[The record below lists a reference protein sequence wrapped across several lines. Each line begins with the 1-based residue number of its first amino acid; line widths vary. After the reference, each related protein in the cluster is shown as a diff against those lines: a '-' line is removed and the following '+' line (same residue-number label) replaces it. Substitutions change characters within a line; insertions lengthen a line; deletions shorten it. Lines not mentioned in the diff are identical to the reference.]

1 MEIEQTVKKR
11 KKITR
16 LLLILLIILLSLG
29 CIKYLIS
36 KSSKY
41 ISENGKSSMGAV
53 VEQIQQTYDLQVSGY
68 YSQLQLVEEFLLRER
83 ELSLET
89 DTNKSFFEAWEKEPE
104 STLIF
109 LRENGQAI
117 SAGGTKMRIDMP
129 SKFLLDLKNGY
140 NIGKLVR
147 LYYDQKKKDGYLVAI
162 PCQEYTINGETYTAI
177 GTVYDHSKLD
187 SMLKLKGYDGKA
199 YLFML
204 DDDGNITYTNLSGD
218 KYQRNYSLLKHL
230 KGEQAITEEEADLL
244 KKKFDNRESGVV
256 LLGKQNPYYL
266 GYCPIESNNTILV
279 CIVAKGVIDNVLR
292 DYQKTVL
299 CTTTLMAGFILLLFA
314 GLFYSISRLS
324 LADQKAEYE
333 KRKNELQLQTMKE
346 MEVVNQKLKKAK
358 NVATEALQTAE
369 NANKAKTDFLSNM
382 SHDIRTPMNAIIGIT
397 SLIRHD
403 AGNKAKVIEYA
414 DKIDISSQHLLGII
428 NDVLDMSKIEAGKTV
443 FKYSD
448 FSILDLMQ
456 ELDTIFHTQIY
467 EKQQTLTII
476 KENIQHEWVNGDQ
489 VHLMQIFSNL
499 LSNAVK
505 YTQEG
510 GEIQFF
516 VEECETKSSVYAKY
530 RFLVS
535 DNGMGMSAD
544 FKETIFDPFTRA
556 ESSVTNKVQGTGLGM
571 AITKNLVEAMG
582 GTIDVDSELGQG
594 SCFEVL
600 MDLKIAEDRTVAL
613 AAQEETDEQDG
624 NILQGMKFLC
634 AEDNELNAEILT
646 ELLKIEGAECTICE
660 NGEEILKA
668 FEQSAPGDYDMIL
681 MDVQMPVMNGYE
693 ATKAIRRS
701 SHELAKTIPII
712 AMTANA
718 FSEDIQHSLA
728 AGMNAHV
735 SKPVEMKVLEKTI
748 RSIKS
753 GVCGG
758 GALNRRSLCSDKWKV
773 TGHKRIK
780 KDS

>member
-36 KSSKY
+36 KSGKY

-89 DTNKSFFEAWEKEPE
+89 DTNKSFFEAWEKESE

-147 LYYDQKKKDGYLVAI
+147 LDYDQKKKDGYLVAI

-230 KGEQAITEEEADLL
+230 KGEQGITEEEADLL
-244 KKKFDNRESGVV
+244 KKKFDNRESGVA

-333 KRKNELQLQTMKE
+333 KRKNELHLQTMKE

-476 KENIQHEWVNGDQ
+476 KENIQHEWVNADQ

-753 GVCGG
+753 GVGG
-758 GALNRRSLCSDKWKV
+758 LIPNRRSLYSDEWKV
-773 TGHKRIK
+773 TGHRRIK

>member
-1 MEIEQTVKKR
+1 MGTEQAKTKR
-11 KKITR
+11 KKMIVP
-16 LLLILLIILLSLG
+16 LFFLILIFLNLIFVKFLLNRMNS
-29 CIKYLIS
+29 
-36 KSSKY
+36 Y
-41 ISENGKSSMGAV
+41 IAENGKSSMGAV
-53 VEQIQQTYDLQVSGY
+53 VEQIQQTYDLQVNGY
-68 YSQLQLVEEFLLRER
+68 YSQLHLLEDSLIQEKVRSI
-83 ELSLET
+83 EL
-89 DTNKSFFEAWEKEPE
+89 DRNKKFFEAWQKESE

-109 LRENGQAI
+109 LQENGKAI
-117 SAGGTKMRIDMP
+117 TTDGTKLRVDMP
-129 SKFLLDLKNGY
+129 SKCLLDLRNGY
-140 NIGKLVR
+140 NIGKLVS
-147 LYYDQKKKDGYLVAI
+147 LDYNQKKKDGYLVAI

-177 GTVYDHSKLD
+177 GTLYDHSKLD
-187 SMLKLKGYDGKA
+187 SMLSVKSYNGNA

-204 DDDGNITYTNLSGD
+204 DNDGNITYTNQKED
-218 KYQRNYSLLKHL
+218 KFFRNYFLLKHL
-230 KGEQAITEEEADLL
+230 KGDQAITEEEADSLQ
-244 KKKFDNRESGVV
+244 KKLDGREQGVE
-256 LLGKQNPYYL
+256 LLGSDKPYYL
-266 GYCPIESNNTILV
+266 GYCPIENNNTMLI
-279 CIVAKGVIDNVLR
+279 CIVEKSVVDNVLR
-292 DYQKTVL
+292 DYQKTIVFE
-299 CTTTLMAGFILLLFA
+299 TILMAGFILLLFA
-314 GLFYSISRLS
+314 GLFYSISRRS
-324 LADQKAEYE
+324 LAEQKAEYE
-333 KRKNELQLQTMKE
+333 KRNNEIQTLAMKE
-346 MEVVNQKLKKAK
+346 MEESNKKLKKAK
-358 NVATEALQTAE
+358 DITTEALQTAE

-382 SHDIRTPMNAIIGIT
+382 SHDIRTPMNAIIGMT

-443 FKYSD
+443 FKYTD
-448 FSILDLMQ
+448 FSILDFIT
-456 ELDTIFHTQIY
+456 ELNTIFHSQID
-467 EKQQTLTII
+467 EKNQTLTII
-476 KENIQHEWVNGDQ
+476 KENIRHEWVNGDQ

-499 LSNAVK
+499 VSNAVK

-510 GEIQFF
+510 GKIQFL

-544 FKETIFDPFTRA
+544 FKDTIFDAFTRA
-556 ESSVTNKVQGTGLGM
+556 ESSMTNKIQGTGLGM

-582 GTIDVDSELGQG
+582 GTIDVESELGQG

-600 MDLKIAEDRTVAL
+600 IDLRIAEDRFVSSAEQ
-613 AAQEETDEQDG
+613 AEKDEPAG
-624 NILQGMKFLC
+624 NVLKGMRFLC
-634 AEDNELNAEILT
+634 AEDNELNAEILM

-660 NGEEILKA
+660 NGKRVLEA

-735 SKPVEMKVLEKTI
+735 SKPIEMKVLEKTI

-753 GVCGG
+753 GGG
-758 GALNRRSLCSDKWKV
+758 HRNA
-773 TGHKRIK
+773 TH
-780 KDS
+780 

>member
-1 MEIEQTVKKR
+1 METEQAVNKR
-11 KKITR
+11 KKITK
-16 LLLILLIILLSLG
+16 LLLILLTILLSSV
-29 CIKYLIS
+29 CTIYLTS
-36 KSSKY
+36 KSKKY
-41 ISENGKSSMGAV
+41 ISENGKSSMEAV

-68 YSQLQLVEEFLLRER
+68 YSQLQLVEEFLLHER

-89 DTNKSFFEAWEKEPE
+89 DTNKSFFEAWEKESE

-109 LRENGQAI
+109 LQENGQAI

-147 LYYDQKKKDGYLVAI
+147 LDYDQKKKDGYLVAI

-204 DDDGNITYTNLSGD
+204 DNDGNITYTNLSGD
-218 KYQRNYSLLKHL
+218 KYFRNYSLLKHL
-230 KGEQAITEEEADLL
+230 KGEQAITEEEADLF
-244 KKKFDNRESGVV
+244 KKKFDNKEFGVA

-279 CIVAKGVIDNVLR
+279 CIVAKGVVDNVLR

-299 CTTTLMAGFILLLFA
+299 CTTILMAGFILLLFV
-314 GLFYSISRLS
+314 GLFYSISRLN

-333 KRKNELQLQTMKE
+333 KRKNELHLQTMKE

-414 DKIDISSQHLLGII
+414 DKIDISSQLLLGII

-448 FSILDLMQ
+448 FSILDFVQ
-456 ELDTIFHTQIY
+456 ELDTIFHSQIY
-467 EKQQTLTII
+467 EKKQTLTII
-476 KENIQHEWVNGDQ
+476 KESIRHEWVNGDR

-530 RFLVS
+530 RFVVS
-535 DNGMGMSAD
+535 DNGMGMSAE
-544 FKETIFDPFTRA
+544 FKDTIFDAFTRA
-556 ESSVTNKVQGTGLGM
+556 ESSLTNKIQGTGLGM

-582 GTIDVDSELGQG
+582 GTIDVESELGQG

-600 MDLKIAEDRTVAL
+600 IDLKIAEDRTVAL

-624 NILQGMKFLC
+624 NILQGMRFLC

-646 ELLKIEGAECTICE
+646 ELLKIEGAKCTICE

-668 FEQSAPGDYDMIL
+668 FEQSVPGDYDMIL

-753 GVCGG
+753 GGG
-758 GALNRRSLCSDKWKV
+758 VPNRRSLNNDKWKLTV
-773 TGHKRIK
+773 HKRIE

>member
-1 MEIEQTVKKR
+1 MGTEQAKTKR
-11 KKITR
+11 KKMIVPLFFLILIFLNLIFVK
-16 LLLILLIILLSLG
+16 LLLNRMNS
-29 CIKYLIS
+29 
-36 KSSKY
+36 Y
-41 ISENGKSSMGAV
+41 IAENGKSSMGAV
-53 VEQIQQTYDLQVSGY
+53 VEQIQQTYDLQVNGY
-68 YSQLQLVEEFLLRER
+68 YSRLHMLEDFLTQEGVRSI
-83 ELSLET
+83 EL
-89 DTNKSFFEAWEKEPE
+89 DRNKKFFEAWQKESE

-109 LRENGQAI
+109 LQENGKAI
-117 SAGGTKMRIDMP
+117 TTDGTKLRVDMP
-129 SKFLLDLKNGY
+129 SKLLLDLRNGY
-140 NIGKLVR
+140 NIGKLVT
-147 LYYDQKKKDGYLVAI
+147 LDYNQKKKDGYLVAI
-162 PCQEYTINGETYTAI
+162 PCQEYTIKGETYTAI
-177 GTVYDHSKLD
+177 GTLYDHSKLD
-187 SMLKLKGYDGKA
+187 SMLSVKSYNGNA

-204 DDDGNITYTNLSGD
+204 DNDGNITYTNQKED
-218 KYQRNYSLLKHL
+218 KFFRNYFLLKHL
-230 KGEQAITEEEADLL
+230 KGDQAITEEEADSLQ
-244 KKKFDNRESGVV
+244 KKLDGREQGVELV
-256 LLGKQNPYYL
+256 ESDKPYYL
-266 GYCPIESNNTILV
+266 GYCSIENNNTMLI
-279 CIVAKGVIDNVLR
+279 CIVEKSVVDNVLR
-292 DYQKTVL
+292 DYQKTIVFE
-299 CTTTLMAGFILLLFA
+299 TILMAGFILLLFA
-314 GLFYSISRLS
+314 GLFYSISRRS
-324 LADQKAEYE
+324 LAEQKAEYE
-333 KRKNELQLQTMKE
+333 KRNNELHLQTMKE
-346 MEVVNQKLKKAK
+346 MEESNKKLKKAK
-358 NVATEALQTAE
+358 NITTEALQTAE

-382 SHDIRTPMNAIIGIT
+382 SHDIRTPMNAIIGMT

-443 FKYSD
+443 FKYTD
-448 FSILDLMQ
+448 FSILDFIT
-456 ELDTIFHTQIY
+456 ELNTIFHSQID
-467 EKQQTLTII
+467 EKNQTLTII
-476 KENIQHEWVNGDQ
+476 KENIRHEWVNGDQ

-499 LSNAVK
+499 VSNAVK

-510 GEIQFF
+510 GKIQFL

-544 FKETIFDPFTRA
+544 FKDTIFDAFTRA
-556 ESSVTNKVQGTGLGM
+556 ESSMTNKIQGTGLGM

-582 GTIDVDSELGQG
+582 GTIDVESELGQG

-600 MDLKIAEDRTVAL
+600 IDLRIAEDRFVSSAEQ
-613 AAQEETDEQDG
+613 AEKDEPAG
-624 NILQGMKFLC
+624 NVLKGMRFLC
-634 AEDNELNAEILT
+634 AEDNELNAEILM

-660 NGEEILKA
+660 NGKRVLEA

-753 GVCGG
+753 GGG
-758 GALNRRSLCSDKWKV
+758 HRNAA
-773 TGHKRIK
+773 H
-780 KDS
+780 

>member
-1 MEIEQTVKKR
+1 M
-11 KKITR
+11 
-16 LLLILLIILLSLG
+16 
-29 CIKYLIS
+29 
-36 KSSKY
+36 
-41 ISENGKSSMGAV
+41 
-53 VEQIQQTYDLQVSGY
+53 SGY
-68 YSQLQLVEEFLLRER
+68 YSQLQLVEEFLLHER

-89 DTNKSFFEAWEKEPE
+89 DVNKSFFEAWEKESE

-109 LRENGQAI
+109 LQENGQAI

-129 SKFLLDLKNGY
+129 SKLLLDLKNGY

-147 LYYDQKKKDGYLVAI
+147 LDYDQKKKDGYLVAI

-230 KGEQAITEEEADLL
+230 KGEQAITDEETDLL

-279 CIVAKGVIDNVLR
+279 CIVAKGVVDNVLT

-299 CTTTLMAGFILLLFA
+299 CTTILMAGFIFLLFA

-333 KRKNELQLQTMKE
+333 KRNNELHLQTMKE

-448 FSILDLMQ
+448 FSILDFMQ
-456 ELDTIFHTQIY
+456 ELDTIFHSQIY
-467 EKQQTLTII
+467 EKQQTFTII

-499 LSNAVK
+499 LSNAIK

-510 GEIQFF
+510 GEIQFL
-516 VEECETKSSVYAKY
+516 VEECETNSSVYAKY

-535 DNGMGMSAD
+535 DNGLGISAD
-544 FKETIFDPFTRA
+544 FKEIIFDAFTRA
-556 ESSVTNKVQGTGLGM
+556 ESSVTNKIQGTGLGM

-582 GTIDVDSELGQG
+582 GTIDVESELGQG

-681 MDVQMPVMNGYE
+681 MDVQMPVMNGYD

-701 SHELAKTIPII
+701 SHKLAKTIPII

-753 GVCGG
+753 GGG
-758 GALNRRSLCSDKWKV
+758 GY
-773 TGHKRIK
+773 RIAGY
-780 KDS
+780 

>member
-1 MEIEQTVKKR
+1 MGTEQAKTKR
-11 KKITR
+11 KKMIVPLFFLILIFLNLIFVK
-16 LLLILLIILLSLG
+16 LLLNRMNS
-29 CIKYLIS
+29 
-36 KSSKY
+36 Y
-41 ISENGKSSMGAV
+41 IAENGKSSMGAV
-53 VEQIQQTYDLQVSGY
+53 VEQIQQTYDLQVNGY
-68 YSQLQLVEEFLLRER
+68 YSRLHMLEDFLTQEGVRSI
-83 ELSLET
+83 EL
-89 DTNKSFFEAWEKEPE
+89 DRNKKFFEAWQKESE

-109 LRENGQAI
+109 LQENGKAI
-117 SAGGTKMRIDMP
+117 TTDGTKLRVDMP
-129 SKFLLDLKNGY
+129 SKLLLDLRNGY
-140 NIGKLVR
+140 NIGKLVS
-147 LYYDQKKKDGYLVAI
+147 LDYNQKKKDGYLVAI

-177 GTVYDHSKLD
+177 GTLYDHSKLD
-187 SMLKLKGYDGKA
+187 SMLSVKSYNGNA

-204 DDDGNITYTNLSGD
+204 DNDGNITYTNQKED
-218 KYQRNYSLLKHL
+218 KFFRNYFLLKHL
-230 KGEQAITEEEADLL
+230 KGDQAITEEEADSLQ
-244 KKKFDNRESGVV
+244 KKLDGREQGVELV
-256 LLGKQNPYYL
+256 ESDKPYYL
-266 GYCPIESNNTILV
+266 GYCPIENNNTMLI
-279 CIVAKGVIDNVLR
+279 CIVEKSVVDNVLR
-292 DYQKTVL
+292 DYQKTIVFE
-299 CTTTLMAGFILLLFA
+299 TILMAGFILLLFA
-314 GLFYSISRLS
+314 GLFYSISRRS
-324 LADQKAEYE
+324 LAEQKAEYE
-333 KRKNELQLQTMKE
+333 KRNNEIQTQAMKD
-346 MEVVNQKLKKAK
+346 MEESNKKLKKAK
-358 NVATEALQTAE
+358 DITTEALQTAE

-382 SHDIRTPMNAIIGIT
+382 SHDIRTPMNAIIGMT

-428 NDVLDMSKIEAGKTV
+428 NNVLDMSKIEAGKTV
-443 FKYSD
+443 FKYTD
-448 FSILDLMQ
+448 FSILDFIT
-456 ELDTIFHTQIY
+456 ELNTIFHSQID
-467 EKQQTLTII
+467 EKNQTLTII
-476 KENIQHEWVNGDQ
+476 KENIRHEWVNGDQ

-499 LSNAVK
+499 VSNAVK

-510 GEIQFF
+510 GKIQFL

-544 FKETIFDPFTRA
+544 FKDTIFDAFTRA
-556 ESSVTNKVQGTGLGM
+556 ESSMTNKIQGTGLGM

-582 GTIDVDSELGQG
+582 GTIDVESELGQG

-600 MDLKIAEDRTVAL
+600 IDLRIAEDRFVSSAEQ
-613 AAQEETDEQDG
+613 AEKDEPAG
-624 NILQGMKFLC
+624 NVLKGMRFLC
-634 AEDNELNAEILT
+634 AEDNELNAEILM

-660 NGEEILKA
+660 NGKRVLEA

-753 GVCGG
+753 GGG
-758 GALNRRSLCSDKWKV
+758 HRNA
-773 TGHKRIK
+773 GH
-780 KDS
+780 

>member
-1 MEIEQTVKKR
+1 MEIEQAVNKR

-16 LLLILLIILLSLG
+16 LLLILLMILLSLV
-29 CIKYLIS
+29 CIKYFIS
-36 KSSKY
+36 KSNKY

-68 YSQLQLVEEFLLRER
+68 YSQLQLVEEFLLHER

-89 DTNKSFFEAWEKEPE
+89 DTNKSFFEAWEKESE

-109 LRENGQAI
+109 LQKNGQAI
-117 SAGGTKMRIDMP
+117 SVDGTKMRIDMP
-129 SKFLLDLKNGY
+129 SKLLLDLKNGY

-147 LYYDQKKKDGYLVAI
+147 LDYDQKKKDGYLVAI

-204 DDDGNITYTNLSGD
+204 DHDGNITYTNLSGD

-230 KGEQAITEEEADLL
+230 KGEQAITEEEADLF
-244 KKKFDNRESGVV
+244 KKKFDNRESGVA

-266 GYCPIESNNTILV
+266 GYCPIESNNTMLV
-279 CIVAKGVIDNVLR
+279 CIVAKGVVDNVLR

-299 CTTTLMAGFILLLFA
+299 RTTLLMAGFIFLLFA

-333 KRKNELQLQTMKE
+333 KRNNELHLQTMKE

-369 NANKAKTDFLSNM
+369 HANKAKTDFLSNM

-448 FSILDLMQ
+448 FSILDFVQ
-456 ELDTIFHTQIY
+456 ELDTIFHSQIY
-467 EKQQTLTII
+467 EKKQTLTII
-476 KENIQHEWVNGDQ
+476 KENIRHEWVHGDQ

-556 ESSVTNKVQGTGLGM
+556 ESSVTNKIQGTGLGM
-571 AITKNLVEAMG
+571 AITRNLVEAMG

-600 MDLKIAEDRTVAL
+600 IDLKIAEDRTAAL

-624 NILQGMKFLC
+624 NILQGMRFLC

-646 ELLKIEGAECTICE
+646 ELLKIEGAKCTICE

-693 ATKAIRRS
+693 ATRAIRRS

-753 GVCGG
+753 GGG
-758 GALNRRSLCSDKWKV
+758 GDRTAGHCTV
-773 TGHKRIK
+773 TNGK
-780 KDS
+780 

>member
-1 MEIEQTVKKR
+1 MEIEQTVNKR

-16 LLLILLIILLSLG
+16 LLLILLIIFLSVV

-53 VEQIQQTYDLQVSGY
+53 VEQMQQTYDLQVSGY
-68 YSQLQLVEEFLLRER
+68 YSQLQLVKEFLLHER

-89 DTNKSFFEAWEKEPE
+89 DMNKSFFEAWEKESE

-129 SKFLLDLKNGY
+129 SKLLLDLKNGY

-147 LYYDQKKKDGYLVAI
+147 LDYDQEKKDGYLVAI

-218 KYQRNYSLLKHL
+218 KYLRNYSLLKHL
-230 KGEQAITEEEADLL
+230 KGEQAITDEEADLL

-333 KRKNELQLQTMKE
+333 KRKNELHLQTMKE

-624 NILQGMKFLC
+624 NILQGMRFLC
-634 AEDNELNAEILT
+634 AEDNELNAEILM
-646 ELLKIEGAECTICE
+646 ELLKIEGAKCTICE
-660 NGEEILKA
+660 NGKEILKA

-728 AGMNAHV
+728 AGMTAHV

-753 GVCGG
+753 GSGG
-758 GALNRRSLCSDKWKV
+758 GGYRTA
-773 TGHKRIK
+773 GY
-780 KDS
+780 

>member
-1 MEIEQTVKKR
+1 
-11 KKITR
+11 
-16 LLLILLIILLSLG
+16 
-29 CIKYLIS
+29 
-36 KSSKY
+36 
-41 ISENGKSSMGAV
+41 MGAV
-53 VEQIQQTYDLQVSGY
+53 VEQIQQTYDLQVNGY
-68 YSQLQLVEEFLLRER
+68 YSQLHLLEDSLIQEKVRSI
-83 ELSLET
+83 EL
-89 DTNKSFFEAWEKEPE
+89 DRNKKFFETWQKESE

-109 LRENGQAI
+109 LQENGKAI
-117 SAGGTKMRIDMP
+117 TTDGTKLRVDMP
-129 SKFLLDLKNGY
+129 SKCLLDLRNGY
-140 NIGKLVR
+140 NIGKLVS
-147 LYYDQKKKDGYLVAI
+147 LDYNQKKKDGYLVAI
-162 PCQEYTINGETYTAI
+162 PCQGYTINGETYTAI
-177 GTVYDHSKLD
+177 GTLYDYSKLD
-187 SMLKLKGYDGKA
+187 SMLSVKSYNGNA

-204 DDDGNITYTNLSGD
+204 DNDGNITYTNQKED
-218 KYQRNYSLLKHL
+218 KFFRNYFLLKHL
-230 KGEQAITEEEADLL
+230 KGDQAITEEEADSLQ
-244 KKKFDNRESGVV
+244 KKLDGREQGVELV
-256 LLGKQNPYYL
+256 ESDKPYYL
-266 GYCPIESNNTILV
+266 GYCPIENNNTMLI
-279 CIVAKGVIDNVLR
+279 CIVEKSVVDNVLR
-292 DYQKTVL
+292 DYQKTIVFE
-299 CTTTLMAGFILLLFA
+299 TILMAGFILLLFA
-314 GLFYSISRLS
+314 GLFYSISRRS
-324 LADQKAEYE
+324 LAEQKAEYE
-333 KRKNELQLQTMKE
+333 KRNNEIQTQAMKE
-346 MEVVNQKLKKAK
+346 MEESNKKLKKAK
-358 NVATEALQTAE
+358 DITTEALQTAE

-382 SHDIRTPMNAIIGIT
+382 SHDIRTPMNAIIGMT

-443 FKYSD
+443 FKYTD
-448 FSILDLMQ
+448 FSILDFIT
-456 ELDTIFHTQIY
+456 ELNTIFHSQID
-467 EKQQTLTII
+467 EKNQTLTII
-476 KENIQHEWVNGDQ
+476 KENIRHEWVNGDQ

-499 LSNAVK
+499 VSNAVK

-510 GEIQFF
+510 GKIQFL

-544 FKETIFDPFTRA
+544 FKKTIFDPFTRA
-556 ESSVTNKVQGTGLGM
+556 ESSVTNKIQGTGLGM

-582 GTIDVDSELGQG
+582 GTIDVESELGQG

-600 MDLKIAEDRTVAL
+600 IDLRIAEDRFVSSAEQ
-613 AAQEETDEQDG
+613 AEKDEPAG
-624 NILQGMKFLC
+624 NVLKGMRFLC
-634 AEDNELNAEILT
+634 AEDNELNAEILM

-660 NGEEILKA
+660 NGKRVLEA

-735 SKPVEMKVLEKTI
+735 SKPIEMKVLEKTI

-753 GVCGG
+753 GGG
-758 GALNRRSLCSDKWKV
+758 HRNAA
-773 TGHKRIK
+773 H
-780 KDS
+780 

>member
-1 MEIEQTVKKR
+1 
-11 KKITR
+11 
-16 LLLILLIILLSLG
+16 
-29 CIKYLIS
+29 
-36 KSSKY
+36 
-41 ISENGKSSMGAV
+41 MGAV
-53 VEQIQQTYDLQVSGY
+53 VEQIQQTYDLQVNGY
-68 YSQLQLVEEFLLRER
+68 YSQLHLLEDSLIQEKVRSI
-83 ELSLET
+83 EL
-89 DTNKSFFEAWEKEPE
+89 DRNKKFFEAWQKESE

-109 LRENGQAI
+109 LQENGKAI
-117 SAGGTKMRIDMP
+117 TTDGTKLRVDMP
-129 SKFLLDLKNGY
+129 SKCLLDLRNGY
-140 NIGKLVR
+140 NIGKLVS
-147 LYYDQKKKDGYLVAI
+147 LDYNQKKKDGYLVAI

-177 GTVYDHSKLD
+177 GTLYDHSKLD
-187 SMLKLKGYDGKA
+187 SMLSVKSYNGNA

-204 DDDGNITYTNLSGD
+204 DNDGNITYTNQIED
-218 KYQRNYSLLKHL
+218 KFFRNYFLLKHL
-230 KGEQAITEEEADLL
+230 KGDQAITEEEADSLQ
-244 KKKFDNRESGVV
+244 KKLDGREQGVE
-256 LLGKQNPYYL
+256 LLGSDKPYYL
-266 GYCPIESNNTILV
+266 GYCPIENNNTMLI
-279 CIVAKGVIDNVLR
+279 CIVEKSVVDNVLR
-292 DYQKTVL
+292 DYQKTIVFE
-299 CTTTLMAGFILLLFA
+299 TILMAGFILLLFA
-314 GLFYSISRLS
+314 GLFYSISRRS
-324 LADQKAEYE
+324 LAEQKAEYE
-333 KRKNELQLQTMKE
+333 KRNNEIQTLAMKE
-346 MEVVNQKLKKAK
+346 MEESNKKLKKAK
-358 NVATEALQTAE
+358 DITTEALQTAE

-382 SHDIRTPMNAIIGIT
+382 SHDIRTPMNAIIGMT

-443 FKYSD
+443 FKYTD
-448 FSILDLMQ
+448 FSILDFIT
-456 ELDTIFHTQIY
+456 ELNTIFHSQID
-467 EKQQTLTII
+467 EKNQTLTII
-476 KENIQHEWVNGDQ
+476 KENIRHEWVNGDQ

-499 LSNAVK
+499 VSNAVK

-510 GEIQFF
+510 GKIQFL

-544 FKETIFDPFTRA
+544 FKDTIFDAFTRA
-556 ESSVTNKVQGTGLGM
+556 ESSMTNKIQGTGLGM

-582 GTIDVDSELGQG
+582 GTIDVESELSQG

-600 MDLKIAEDRTVAL
+600 IDLRIAEDRFVSSAEQ
-613 AAQEETDEQDG
+613 AEKDEPAG
-624 NILQGMKFLC
+624 NVLKGMRFLC
-634 AEDNELNAEILT
+634 AEDNELNAEILM

-660 NGEEILKA
+660 NGKRVLEA

-753 GVCGG
+753 GGG
-758 GALNRRSLCSDKWKV
+758 HRNAA
-773 TGHKRIK
+773 H
-780 KDS
+780 

>member
-16 LLLILLIILLSLG
+16 LLLILLMILLSLG

-89 DTNKSFFEAWEKEPE
+89 DTNKSFFEAWEKESE

-129 SKFLLDLKNGY
+129 SKLLLDLKNGY

-147 LYYDQKKKDGYLVAI
+147 LDYDQKKKDGYLVAI

-244 KKKFDNRESGVV
+244 KKKFDNRESGVA

-333 KRKNELQLQTMKE
+333 KRNNELHLQTMKE

-753 GVCGG
+753 GGG
-758 GALNRRSLCSDKWKV
+758 GVYRTAGHCTV
-773 TGHKRIK
+773 TNGK
-780 KDS
+780 

>member
-36 KSSKY
+36 KSKKY

-89 DTNKSFFEAWEKEPE
+89 DTNKSFFEAWEKESE

-109 LRENGQAI
+109 LRGNGQAI

-129 SKFLLDLKNGY
+129 SKLLLDLKNGY

-147 LYYDQKKKDGYLVAI
+147 LDYDQKKKDGYLVAI

-204 DDDGNITYTNLSGD
+204 DHDGNITYTNQSDD
-218 KYQRNYSLLKHL
+218 KYLRNYSLLKHL
-230 KGEQAITEEEADLL
+230 KGEQAITEEEANLF
-244 KKKFDNRESGVV
+244 KKKFDNRESGVA

-279 CIVAKGVIDNVLR
+279 CIVARGVVDNVLT

-299 CTTTLMAGFILLLFA
+299 FTTILMAGFILLLFA

-333 KRKNELQLQTMKE
+333 KRNNELHLQTMKE

-414 DKIDISSQHLLGII
+414 DKIDISSRHLLGII

-448 FSILDLMQ
+448 FSILDFMQ

-701 SHELAKTIPII
+701 SHKLAKTIPII

-753 GVCGG
+753 GGG
-758 GALNRRSLCSDKWKV
+758 GWYRTAGHCTV
-773 TGHKRIK
+773 TNGK
-780 KDS
+780 

>member
-1 MEIEQTVKKR
+1 
-11 KKITR
+11 
-16 LLLILLIILLSLG
+16 
-29 CIKYLIS
+29 
-36 KSSKY
+36 
-41 ISENGKSSMGAV
+41 MGAV
-53 VEQIQQTYDLQVSGY
+53 VEQIQQTYDLQVNGY
-68 YSQLQLVEEFLLRER
+68 YSRLRMLEDSLTQEGVR
-83 ELSLET
+83 SIEL
-89 DTNKSFFEAWEKEPE
+89 DRNKKFFEAWQKESE

-109 LRENGQAI
+109 LQENGKAI
-117 SAGGTKMRIDMP
+117 TTDGTKLRVDMP
-129 SKFLLDLKNGY
+129 SKLLLDLRNGY
-140 NIGKLVR
+140 NIGKLVS
-147 LYYDQKKKDGYLVAI
+147 LDYNQKKKDGYLVAI
-162 PCQEYTINGETYTAI
+162 PCQEYTIKGETYTAI
-177 GTVYDHSKLD
+177 GTLYDHSKLD
-187 SMLKLKGYDGKA
+187 SMLSVKSYNGNA

-204 DDDGNITYTNLSGD
+204 NNDGNITYTNQKED
-218 KYQRNYSLLKHL
+218 KFFRNYFLLKHL
-230 KGEQAITEEEADLL
+230 KGDQAITEEEADSLQ
-244 KKKFDNRESGVV
+244 KKLDGREQGVELV
-256 LLGKQNPYYL
+256 ESDKPYYL
-266 GYCPIESNNTILV
+266 GYCPIENNNTMLI
-279 CIVAKGVIDNVLR
+279 CIVEKSVVDNVLR
-292 DYQKTVL
+292 DYQKTIVFE
-299 CTTTLMAGFILLLFA
+299 TILMAGFILLLFA
-314 GLFYSISRLS
+314 GLFYSISRRS
-324 LADQKAEYE
+324 LAEQKAEYE
-333 KRKNELQLQTMKE
+333 KRNNEIQTQAMKE
-346 MEVVNQKLKKAK
+346 MEESNKKLKKAK
-358 NVATEALQTAE
+358 NITTEALQTAE

-382 SHDIRTPMNAIIGIT
+382 SHDIRTPMNAIIGMT

-443 FKYSD
+443 FKYTD
-448 FSILDLMQ
+448 FSILDFIT
-456 ELDTIFHTQIY
+456 ELNTIFHSQID
-467 EKQQTLTII
+467 EKNQTLTII
-476 KENIQHEWVNGDQ
+476 KENIRHEWVNGDQ

-499 LSNAVK
+499 VSNAVK

-510 GEIQFF
+510 GKIQFL

-544 FKETIFDPFTRA
+544 FKDTIFDAFTRA
-556 ESSVTNKVQGTGLGM
+556 ESSMTNKIQGTGLGM

-582 GTIDVDSELGQG
+582 GTIDVESELSQG

-600 MDLKIAEDRTVAL
+600 IDLRIAEDRFVSSA
-613 AAQEETDEQDG
+613 ERVEKDEPAG
-624 NILQGMKFLC
+624 NVLKGMRFLC
-634 AEDNELNAEILT
+634 AEDNELNAEILM

-660 NGEEILKA
+660 NGKRVLEA

-753 GVCGG
+753 GGG
-758 GALNRRSLCSDKWKV
+758 HRNAA
-773 TGHKRIK
+773 H
-780 KDS
+780 

>member
-1 MEIEQTVKKR
+1 MEIEQAVNKR

-16 LLLILLIILLSLG
+16 LLLILLMILLSLV
-29 CIKYLIS
+29 CIKYFIS
-36 KSSKY
+36 KSNKY

-68 YSQLQLVEEFLLRER
+68 YSQLQLVEEFLLHER

-89 DTNKSFFEAWEKEPE
+89 DTNKSFFEAWEKESE

-109 LRENGQAI
+109 LQENGQAI
-117 SAGGTKMRIDMP
+117 SVDGTKMRIDMP

-147 LYYDQKKKDGYLVAI
+147 LDYDQKKKDGYLVAI

-204 DDDGNITYTNLSGD
+204 DHDGNITYTNLSGD

-230 KGEQAITEEEADLL
+230 KGEQAITEEEADLF
-244 KKKFDNRESGVV
+244 KKKFDNGESGVA

-266 GYCPIESNNTILV
+266 GYCPIESNNTMLV
-279 CIVAKGVIDNVLR
+279 CIVAKGVVDNVLR

-299 CTTTLMAGFILLLFA
+299 RTTLLMAGFIFLLFA

-333 KRKNELQLQTMKE
+333 KRNNELHLQTMKE

-369 NANKAKTDFLSNM
+369 HANKAKTDFLSNM

-448 FSILDLMQ
+448 FSILDFVQ
-456 ELDTIFHTQIY
+456 ELDTIFHSQIY
-467 EKQQTLTII
+467 EKKQTLTII
-476 KENIQHEWVNGDQ
+476 KENIRHEWVNGDQ

-556 ESSVTNKVQGTGLGM
+556 ESSVTNKIQGTGLGM
-571 AITKNLVEAMG
+571 AITRNLVEAMG

-600 MDLKIAEDRTVAL
+600 IDLKIAEDRTVAL

-624 NILQGMKFLC
+624 NILQGMRFLC

-646 ELLKIEGAECTICE
+646 ELLKIEGAKCTICE

-681 MDVQMPVMNGYE
+681 MDIQMPVMNGYE

-701 SHELAKTIPII
+701 SHELAKTVPII
-712 AMTANA
+712 AMTASA

-753 GVCGG
+753 GGG
-758 GALNRRSLCSDKWKV
+758 GTEPQV
-773 TGHKRIK
+773 TEQ
-780 KDS
+780 

>member
-1 MEIEQTVKKR
+1 
-11 KKITR
+11 
-16 LLLILLIILLSLG
+16 
-29 CIKYLIS
+29 
-36 KSSKY
+36 
-41 ISENGKSSMGAV
+41 MGAV
-53 VEQIQQTYDLQVSGY
+53 VEQIQQTYDLQVNGY
-68 YSQLQLVEEFLLRER
+68 YSRLHMLEDFLTQEGVRSI
-83 ELSLET
+83 EL
-89 DTNKSFFEAWEKEPE
+89 DRNKKFFEAWQKESE

-109 LRENGQAI
+109 LQENGKAI
-117 SAGGTKMRIDMP
+117 TTDGTKLRVDMP
-129 SKFLLDLKNGY
+129 SKLLLDLRNGY
-140 NIGKLVR
+140 NIGKLVS
-147 LYYDQKKKDGYLVAI
+147 LDYNQKKKDGYLVAI
-162 PCQEYTINGETYTAI
+162 PCQEYTIKGETYTAI
-177 GTVYDHSKLD
+177 GTLYDHSKLD
-187 SMLKLKGYDGKA
+187 SMLSVKSYNGNA

-204 DDDGNITYTNLSGD
+204 DNDGNITYTNQKED
-218 KYQRNYSLLKHL
+218 KFFRNYFLLKHL
-230 KGEQAITEEEADLL
+230 KGDQAITEEEADSLQ
-244 KKKFDNRESGVV
+244 KKLDGREQGVELV
-256 LLGKQNPYYL
+256 ESDKPYYL
-266 GYCPIESNNTILV
+266 GYCPIENNNTMLI
-279 CIVAKGVIDNVLR
+279 CIVEKSVVDNVLR
-292 DYQKTVL
+292 DYQKTIVFE
-299 CTTTLMAGFILLLFA
+299 TILMAGFILLLFA
-314 GLFYSISRLS
+314 GLFYSISRRS
-324 LADQKAEYE
+324 LAEQKAEYE
-333 KRKNELQLQTMKE
+333 KRNNEIQTQAMKD
-346 MEVVNQKLKKAK
+346 MEESNKKLKKAK
-358 NVATEALQTAE
+358 DITTEALQTAE

-382 SHDIRTPMNAIIGIT
+382 SHDIRTPMNAIIGMT

-428 NDVLDMSKIEAGKTV
+428 NNVLDMSKIEAGKTV
-443 FKYSD
+443 FKYTD
-448 FSILDLMQ
+448 FSILDFIT
-456 ELDTIFHTQIY
+456 ELNTIFHSQID
-467 EKQQTLTII
+467 EKNQTLTII
-476 KENIQHEWVNGDQ
+476 KENIRHEWVNGDQ

-499 LSNAVK
+499 VSNAVK

-510 GEIQFF
+510 GKIQFL

-544 FKETIFDPFTRA
+544 FKDTIFDAFTRA
-556 ESSVTNKVQGTGLGM
+556 ESSLTNKIQGTGLGM

-582 GTIDVDSELGQG
+582 GTIDVESELGQG

-624 NILQGMKFLC
+624 NILQGMRFLC

-753 GVCGG
+753 GGG
-758 GALNRRSLCSDKWKV
+758 HRNAA
-773 TGHKRIK
+773 H
-780 KDS
+780 

>member
-1 MEIEQTVKKR
+1 MGTEQAKTKR
-11 KKITR
+11 KKMIVPLFFLILIFLNLIFVK
-16 LLLILLIILLSLG
+16 LLLNRMNS
-29 CIKYLIS
+29 
-36 KSSKY
+36 Y
-41 ISENGKSSMGAV
+41 IAENGKSSMGAV
-53 VEQIQQTYDLQVSGY
+53 VEQIQQTYDLQVNGY
-68 YSQLQLVEEFLLRER
+68 YSRLHMLEDFLTQEGVRSI
-83 ELSLET
+83 EL
-89 DTNKSFFEAWEKEPE
+89 DRNKKFFEAWQKESE

-109 LRENGQAI
+109 LQENGKAI
-117 SAGGTKMRIDMP
+117 TTDGTKLRVDMP
-129 SKFLLDLKNGY
+129 SKLLLDLRNGY
-140 NIGKLVR
+140 NIGKLVT
-147 LYYDQKKKDGYLVAI
+147 LDYNQKKKDGYLVAI
-162 PCQEYTINGETYTAI
+162 PCQEYTIKGETYTAI
-177 GTVYDHSKLD
+177 GTLYDHSKLD
-187 SMLKLKGYDGKA
+187 SMLSVKSYNGNA

-204 DDDGNITYTNLSGD
+204 DNDGNITYTNQKED
-218 KYQRNYSLLKHL
+218 KFFRNYFLLKHL
-230 KGEQAITEEEADLL
+230 KGDQAITEEEADSLQ
-244 KKKFDNRESGVV
+244 KKLDGREQGVELV
-256 LLGKQNPYYL
+256 ESDKPYYL
-266 GYCPIESNNTILV
+266 GYCSIENNNTMLI
-279 CIVAKGVIDNVLR
+279 CIVEKSVVDNVLR
-292 DYQKTVL
+292 DYQKTIVFE
-299 CTTTLMAGFILLLFA
+299 TILMAGFILLLFA
-314 GLFYSISRLS
+314 GLFYSISRRS
-324 LADQKAEYE
+324 LAEQKAEYE
-333 KRKNELQLQTMKE
+333 KRNNEIQTQAMKE
-346 MEVVNQKLKKAK
+346 MEESNKKLKKAK
-358 NVATEALQTAE
+358 NITTEALQTAE

-382 SHDIRTPMNAIIGIT
+382 SHDIRTPMNAIIGMT

-443 FKYSD
+443 FKYTD
-448 FSILDLMQ
+448 FSILDFIT
-456 ELDTIFHTQIY
+456 ELNTIFHSQID
-467 EKQQTLTII
+467 EKNQTLTII
-476 KENIQHEWVNGDQ
+476 KENIRHEWVNGDQ

-499 LSNAVK
+499 VSNAVK

-510 GEIQFF
+510 GKIQFL

-544 FKETIFDPFTRA
+544 FKDTIFDAFTRA
-556 ESSVTNKVQGTGLGM
+556 ESSMTNKIQGTGLGM

-582 GTIDVDSELGQG
+582 GTIDVESELGQG

-600 MDLKIAEDRTVAL
+600 IDLRIAEDRFVSSAEQ
-613 AAQEETDEQDG
+613 AEKDEPAG
-624 NILQGMKFLC
+624 NVLKGMRFLC
-634 AEDNELNAEILT
+634 AEDNELNAEILM

-660 NGEEILKA
+660 NGKRVLEA

-753 GVCGG
+753 GGG
-758 GALNRRSLCSDKWKV
+758 HRNAA
-773 TGHKRIK
+773 H
-780 KDS
+780 

>member
-1 MEIEQTVKKR
+1 MEIEQKVNKR

-16 LLLILLIILLSLG
+16 LLLILLMILLSLV

-36 KSSKY
+36 KSNKY

-68 YSQLQLVEEFLLRER
+68 YSQLQLVEEFLLHER

-89 DTNKSFFEAWEKEPE
+89 DTNKNFFEAWEKESE

-109 LRENGQAI
+109 LQENGQAI

-129 SKFLLDLKNGY
+129 SKLLLDLKNGY

-147 LYYDQKKKDGYLVAI
+147 LDYDQKKKDGYLVAI

-199 YLFML
+199 YFFML

-230 KGEQAITEEEADLL
+230 KGEQAITEEEADWF
-244 KKKFDNRESGVV
+244 KKKFDNRESGVA

-333 KRKNELQLQTMKE
+333 KRKNELHLQTMKE

-448 FSILDLMQ
+448 FSILDLVQ
-456 ELDTIFHTQIY
+456 ELNTIFHTQIY

-489 VHLMQIFSNL
+489 VHLIQIFSNL

-544 FKETIFDPFTRA
+544 FKDTIFDAFTRA
-556 ESSVTNKVQGTGLGM
+556 ESSITNKIQGTGLGM

-582 GTIDVDSELGQG
+582 GTIDVESELGQG

-613 AAQEETDEQDG
+613 AAQEETDKQDG
-624 NILQGMKFLC
+624 NILQGMRFLC

-693 ATKAIRRS
+693 ATRAIRRS

-718 FSEDIQHSLA
+718 FSEDIQHSLT

-753 GVCGG
+753 GGG
-758 GALNRRSLCSDKWKV
+758 GYRTAGHCTV
-773 TGHKRIK
+773 TNGK
-780 KDS
+780 

>member
-1 MEIEQTVKKR
+1 MEIEQAVNKR

-16 LLLILLIILLSLG
+16 LLLILLMILLSLV
-29 CIKYLIS
+29 CIKYFIS
-36 KSSKY
+36 KSNKY

-68 YSQLQLVEEFLLRER
+68 YSQLQLVEEFLLHER

-89 DTNKSFFEAWEKEPE
+89 DTNKSFFEAWEKESE

-109 LRENGQAI
+109 LQENGQAI
-117 SAGGTKMRIDMP
+117 SVDGTKMRIDMP

-147 LYYDQKKKDGYLVAI
+147 LDYDQKKKDGYLVAI

-204 DDDGNITYTNLSGD
+204 DHDGNITYTNLSGD

-230 KGEQAITEEEADLL
+230 KGEQAITEEEADLF
-244 KKKFDNRESGVV
+244 KKKFDNGESGVA

-266 GYCPIESNNTILV
+266 GYCPIESNNTMLV
-279 CIVAKGVIDNVLR
+279 CIVAKGVVDNVLR

-299 CTTTLMAGFILLLFA
+299 RTTLLMAGFIFLLFA

-333 KRKNELQLQTMKE
+333 KRNNELHLQTMKE

-448 FSILDLMQ
+448 FSILDLVQ

-489 VHLMQIFSNL
+489 VHLIQIFSNL

-544 FKETIFDPFTRA
+544 FKDTIFDAFTRA
-556 ESSVTNKVQGTGLGM
+556 ESSLTNKIQGTGLGM

-582 GTIDVDSELGQG
+582 GTIDVESELGQG

-613 AAQEETDEQDG
+613 VTQEETDEQDG

-646 ELLKIEGAECTICE
+646 ELLKIAGAECTICE
-660 NGEEILKA
+660 NGKEILKA

-693 ATKAIRRS
+693 ATRAIRRS

-753 GVCGG
+753 GGG
-758 GALNRRSLCSDKWKV
+758 GYRTAGHCTV
-773 TGHKRIK
+773 TNGK
-780 KDS
+780 

>member
-1 MEIEQTVKKR
+1 MGKEQAITKR
-11 KKITR
+11 KKIIVP
-16 LLLILLIILLSLG
+16 LFFLILILLSL
-29 CIKYLIS
+29 IFVKLLLNRMNS
-36 KSSKY
+36 Y
-41 ISENGKSSMGAV
+41 IAENGKSSMGAV
-53 VEQIQQTYDLQVSGY
+53 VEQIQQTYDLQVNGY
-68 YSQLQLVEEFLLRER
+68 YSQLHLLEDSLIQEKVRSI
-83 ELSLET
+83 EL
-89 DTNKSFFEAWEKEPE
+89 DRNKKFFEAWQKESE

-109 LRENGQAI
+109 LQENGKAI
-117 SAGGTKMRIDMP
+117 TTDGTKLRVDMP
-129 SKFLLDLKNGY
+129 SKLLLDLRNGY
-140 NIGKLVR
+140 NIGKLVS
-147 LYYDQKKKDGYLVAI
+147 LDYNQKKKDGYLVAI

-177 GTVYDHSKLD
+177 GTLYDHSKLD
-187 SMLKLKGYDGKA
+187 SMLSVKSYNGNA

-204 DDDGNITYTNLSGD
+204 DNDGNITYTNQKED
-218 KYQRNYSLLKHL
+218 KFFRNYFLLKHL
-230 KGEQAITEEEADLL
+230 KGDQAITEEEADSLQ
-244 KKKFDNRESGVV
+244 KKLDGREQGVELV
-256 LLGKQNPYYL
+256 ESDKPYYL
-266 GYCPIESNNTILV
+266 GYCPIENNNTMLI
-279 CIVAKGVIDNVLR
+279 CIVEKSVVDNVLR
-292 DYQKTVL
+292 DYQKTIVFE
-299 CTTTLMAGFILLLFA
+299 TILMAGFILLLFA
-314 GLFYSISRLS
+314 GLFYSISRRS
-324 LADQKAEYE
+324 LAEQKAEYE
-333 KRKNELQLQTMKE
+333 KRNNEIQTQAMKE
-346 MEVVNQKLKKAK
+346 MEESNKKLKKAK
-358 NVATEALQTAE
+358 DITTEALQTAE

-382 SHDIRTPMNAIIGIT
+382 SHDIRTPMNAIIGMT

-443 FKYSD
+443 FKYTD
-448 FSILDLMQ
+448 FSILDFIT
-456 ELDTIFHTQIY
+456 ELNTIFHSQID
-467 EKQQTLTII
+467 EKNQTLTII
-476 KENIQHEWVNGDQ
+476 KENIRHEWVNGDQ

-499 LSNAVK
+499 VSNAVK

-510 GEIQFF
+510 GKIQFL

-544 FKETIFDPFTRA
+544 FKDTIFDAFTRA
-556 ESSVTNKVQGTGLGM
+556 ESSMTNKIQGTGLGM

-582 GTIDVDSELGQG
+582 GTIDVESELGQG

-600 MDLKIAEDRTVAL
+600 IDLRIAEDRFVSSAEQ
-613 AAQEETDEQDG
+613 AEKDEPAG
-624 NILQGMKFLC
+624 NVLKGMRFLC
-634 AEDNELNAEILT
+634 AEDNELNAEILM

-660 NGEEILKA
+660 NGKRVLEA

-753 GVCGG
+753 GGG
-758 GALNRRSLCSDKWKV
+758 HRNAA
-773 TGHKRIK
+773 H
-780 KDS
+780 

>member
-1 MEIEQTVKKR
+1 MEIEQTVNKR

-16 LLLILLIILLSLG
+16 LLLILLMILLSLG

-36 KSSKY
+36 KSKKY

-68 YSQLQLVEEFLLRER
+68 YSQLQLVEEFLLHER

-89 DTNKSFFEAWEKEPE
+89 DVNKSFFEAWEKESE

-109 LRENGQAI
+109 IQENGQAI
-117 SAGGTKMRIDMP
+117 SARGTKMRIDMP
-129 SKFLLDLKNGY
+129 SKLLLDLKNGY

-147 LYYDQKKKDGYLVAI
+147 LDYDQKKKDGYLVAI

-204 DDDGNITYTNLSGD
+204 DNDGNITYTNQSGD
-218 KYQRNYSLLKHL
+218 KYQRKYSLLKHL
-230 KGEQAITEEEADLL
+230 KGEQAITEEEADWF
-244 KKKFDNRESGVV
+244 KKKFDNRESGVA

-279 CIVAKGVIDNVLR
+279 CIVAKGVVDNVLM

-299 CTTTLMAGFILLLFA
+299 FTTILMAGFILLLFA

-333 KRKNELQLQTMKE
+333 KRKNELHLQTMKE

-414 DKIDISSQHLLGII
+414 DKIDSSSQHLLGII

-448 FSILDLMQ
+448 FSILDLVQ
-456 ELDTIFHTQIY
+456 ELNTIFHTQIY

-510 GEIQFF
+510 GKIQFF

-544 FKETIFDPFTRA
+544 FKDTIFDAFTRA
-556 ESSVTNKVQGTGLGM
+556 ESSLTNKIQGTGLGM

-582 GTIDVDSELGQG
+582 GTIDVESELGQG

-600 MDLKIAEDRTVAL
+600 LDLKIAEDRTVAL

-624 NILQGMKFLC
+624 NILQGMRFLC
-634 AEDNELNAEILT
+634 AEDNELNAEILI

-668 FEQSAPGDYDMIL
+668 FEQSVPGDYDMIL

-701 SHELAKTIPII
+701 SHELAKKIPII

-728 AGMNAHV
+728 AGMNAHI

-753 GVCGG
+753 GGG
-758 GALNRRSLCSDKWKV
+758 GTEMQA
-773 TGHKRIK
+773 TEQ
-780 KDS
+780 

>member
-1 MEIEQTVKKR
+1 MGTEQAKTKR
-11 KKITR
+11 KKMIVPLFFLILIFLNLIFVK
-16 LLLILLIILLSLG
+16 LLLNRMNS
-29 CIKYLIS
+29 
-36 KSSKY
+36 Y
-41 ISENGKSSMGAV
+41 IAENGKSSMGAV
-53 VEQIQQTYDLQVSGY
+53 VEQIQQTYDLQVNGY
-68 YSQLQLVEEFLLRER
+68 YSQLHLLEDSLIQEEVRSI
-83 ELSLET
+83 EL
-89 DTNKSFFEAWEKEPE
+89 DRNKKFFEAWQKESE

-109 LRENGQAI
+109 LQENGKAI
-117 SAGGTKMRIDMP
+117 TTDGTKLRVDMP
-129 SKFLLDLKNGY
+129 SKLLLDLRNGY
-140 NIGKLVR
+140 NIGKLVS
-147 LYYDQKKKDGYLVAI
+147 LDYNQKKKDGYLVAI

-177 GTVYDHSKLD
+177 GTLYDHSKLD
-187 SMLKLKGYDGKA
+187 SMLSVKSYNGNA

-204 DDDGNITYTNLSGD
+204 DNDGNITYTNQKED
-218 KYQRNYSLLKHL
+218 KFFRNYFLLKHL
-230 KGEQAITEEEADLL
+230 KGDQAITEEEADSLQ
-244 KKKFDNRESGVV
+244 KKLDGREQGVELV
-256 LLGKQNPYYL
+256 ESDKPYYL
-266 GYCPIESNNTILV
+266 GYCPIENNNTMLI
-279 CIVAKGVIDNVLR
+279 CIVEKSVVDNVLR
-292 DYQKTVL
+292 DYQKTIVFE
-299 CTTTLMAGFILLLFA
+299 TILMAGFILLLFA
-314 GLFYSISRLS
+314 GLFYSISRRS
-324 LADQKAEYE
+324 LAEQKAEYE
-333 KRKNELQLQTMKE
+333 KRNNEIQTLAMKE
-346 MEVVNQKLKKAK
+346 MEESNKKLKKAK
-358 NVATEALQTAE
+358 DITTEALQTAE

-382 SHDIRTPMNAIIGIT
+382 SHDIRTPMNAIIGMT

-428 NDVLDMSKIEAGKTV
+428 NNVLDMSKIEAGKTV
-443 FKYSD
+443 FKYTD
-448 FSILDLMQ
+448 FSILDFIT
-456 ELDTIFHTQIY
+456 ELNTIFHSQID
-467 EKQQTLTII
+467 EKNQTLTII
-476 KENIQHEWVNGDQ
+476 KENIRHEWVNGDQ

-499 LSNAVK
+499 VSNAVK

-510 GEIQFF
+510 GKIQFL

-544 FKETIFDPFTRA
+544 FKDTIFDAFTRA
-556 ESSVTNKVQGTGLGM
+556 ESSMTNKIQGTGLGM

-582 GTIDVDSELGQG
+582 GTIDVESELGQG

-600 MDLKIAEDRTVAL
+600 IDLRIAEDRFVSSAEQ
-613 AAQEETDEQDG
+613 AEKDEPAG
-624 NILQGMKFLC
+624 NVLKGMRFLC
-634 AEDNELNAEILT
+634 AEDNELNAEILM

-660 NGEEILKA
+660 NGKRVLEA

-735 SKPVEMKVLEKTI
+735 SKPIEMKVLEKTI

-753 GVCGG
+753 GGG
-758 GALNRRSLCSDKWKV
+758 HRNA
-773 TGHKRIK
+773 TH
-780 KDS
+780 

>member
-1 MEIEQTVKKR
+1 MGIEQVITKR
-11 KKITR
+11 KKIIVP
-16 LLLILLIILLSLG
+16 LFFLILIFLSL
-29 CIKYLIS
+29 IFVKFLLNRMNS
-36 KSSKY
+36 Y
-41 ISENGKSSMGAV
+41 IAENGKSSMGAV
-53 VEQIQQTYDLQVSGY
+53 VEQIQQTYDLQVNGY
-68 YSQLQLVEEFLLRER
+68 YSQLHLLEDSLIQEEVRSI
-83 ELSLET
+83 EL
-89 DTNKSFFEAWEKEPE
+89 DRNKKFFEAWQKESE

-109 LRENGQAI
+109 LQENGKAI
-117 SAGGTKMRIDMP
+117 TTDGTKLRVDMP
-129 SKFLLDLKNGY
+129 SKCLLDLRNGY
-140 NIGKLVR
+140 NIGKLVS
-147 LYYDQKKKDGYLVAI
+147 LDYNQKKKDGYLVAI

-177 GTVYDHSKLD
+177 GTLYDHSKLD
-187 SMLKLKGYDGKA
+187 SMLSVKSYNGNA

-204 DDDGNITYTNLSGD
+204 DNDGNITYTNQIED
-218 KYQRNYSLLKHL
+218 KFFRNYFLLKHL
-230 KGEQAITEEEADLL
+230 KGDQAITEEEADSLQ
-244 KKKFDNRESGVV
+244 KKLDGREQGVE
-256 LLGKQNPYYL
+256 LLGSDKPYYL
-266 GYCPIESNNTILV
+266 GYCPIENNNTMLI
-279 CIVAKGVIDNVLR
+279 CIVEKSVVDNVLK
-292 DYQKTVL
+292 DYQKTIVFE
-299 CTTTLMAGFILLLFA
+299 TILMAGFILLLFA
-314 GLFYSISRLS
+314 GLFCSISRRS
-324 LADQKAEYE
+324 LAEQKAEYE
-333 KRKNELQLQTMKE
+333 KRNNEIQTQAMKE
-346 MEVVNQKLKKAK
+346 MEESNKKLKKAK
-358 NVATEALQTAE
+358 DITTEALQTAE

-382 SHDIRTPMNAIIGIT
+382 SHDIRTPMNAIIGMT

-443 FKYSD
+443 FKYTD
-448 FSILDLMQ
+448 FSILDFIT
-456 ELDTIFHTQIY
+456 ELNTIFHSQID
-467 EKQQTLTII
+467 EKNQTLTII
-476 KENIQHEWVNGDQ
+476 KENIRHEWVNGDQ

-499 LSNAVK
+499 VSNAVK

-510 GEIQFF
+510 GKIQFL

-544 FKETIFDPFTRA
+544 FKDTIFDAFTRA
-556 ESSVTNKVQGTGLGM
+556 ESSMTNKIQGTGLGM

-582 GTIDVDSELGQG
+582 GSIDVESELSRG

-600 MDLKIAEDRTVAL
+600 IDLRIAEDRFVSSAEQ
-613 AAQEETDEQDG
+613 AEKDEPAG
-624 NILQGMKFLC
+624 NVLKGMRFLC
-634 AEDNELNAEILT
+634 AEDNELNAEILM

-660 NGEEILKA
+660 NGKRVLEA

-701 SHELAKTIPII
+701 SHELAMTIPII

-753 GVCGG
+753 GGG
-758 GALNRRSLCSDKWKV
+758 HRNA
-773 TGHKRIK
+773 GH
-780 KDS
+780 

>member
-1 MEIEQTVKKR
+1 
-11 KKITR
+11 
-16 LLLILLIILLSLG
+16 
-29 CIKYLIS
+29 
-36 KSSKY
+36 
-41 ISENGKSSMGAV
+41 MGAV
-53 VEQIQQTYDLQVSGY
+53 VEQIQQTYDLQVNGY
-68 YSQLQLVEEFLLRER
+68 YSRLHMLEDFLTQEGVRSI
-83 ELSLET
+83 EL
-89 DTNKSFFEAWEKEPE
+89 DRNKKFFEAWQKESE

-109 LRENGQAI
+109 LQENGKAI
-117 SAGGTKMRIDMP
+117 TTDGTKLRVDMP
-129 SKFLLDLKNGY
+129 SKLLLDLRNGY
-140 NIGKLVR
+140 NIGKLVS
-147 LYYDQKKKDGYLVAI
+147 LDYNQKKKDGYLVAI
-162 PCQEYTINGETYTAI
+162 PCQEYTIKGETYTAI
-177 GTVYDHSKLD
+177 GTLYDHSKLD
-187 SMLKLKGYDGKA
+187 SMLSVKSYNGNA

-204 DDDGNITYTNLSGD
+204 DNDGNITYTNQKED
-218 KYQRNYSLLKHL
+218 KFFRNYFLLKHL
-230 KGEQAITEEEADLL
+230 KGDQAITEEEADSLQ
-244 KKKFDNRESGVV
+244 KKLDGREQGVELV
-256 LLGKQNPYYL
+256 ESDKPYYL
-266 GYCPIESNNTILV
+266 GYCPIENNNTMLI
-279 CIVAKGVIDNVLR
+279 CIVEKSVVDNVLK
-292 DYQKTVL
+292 DYQKTIGF
-299 CTTTLMAGFILLLFA
+299 TTILMAGFILLLFA
-314 GLFYSISRLS
+314 GLFYSISRRS
-324 LADQKAEYE
+324 LAEQKAEYE
-333 KRKNELQLQTMKE
+333 KRNNEIQTQAMKD
-346 MEVVNQKLKKAK
+346 MEESNKKLKKAK
-358 NVATEALQTAE
+358 DITTEALQTAE

-382 SHDIRTPMNAIIGIT
+382 SHDIRTPMNAIIGMT

-428 NDVLDMSKIEAGKTV
+428 NNVLDMSKIEAGKTV
-443 FKYSD
+443 FKYTD
-448 FSILDLMQ
+448 FSILDFIT
-456 ELDTIFHTQIY
+456 ELNTIFHSQID
-467 EKQQTLTII
+467 EKNQTLTII
-476 KENIQHEWVNGDQ
+476 KENIRHEWVNGDQ

-499 LSNAVK
+499 VSNAVK

-510 GEIQFF
+510 GKIQFL

-544 FKETIFDPFTRA
+544 FKDTIFDAFTRA
-556 ESSVTNKVQGTGLGM
+556 ESSMTNKIQGTGLGM

-582 GTIDVDSELGQG
+582 GTIDVESELGQG

-600 MDLKIAEDRTVAL
+600 IDLRIAEDRFVSSAEQ
-613 AAQEETDEQDG
+613 AEKDEPAG
-624 NILQGMKFLC
+624 NVLKGMRFLC
-634 AEDNELNAEILT
+634 AEDNELNAEILM

-660 NGEEILKA
+660 NGKRVLEA

-753 GVCGG
+753 GGG
-758 GALNRRSLCSDKWKV
+758 HRNAA
-773 TGHKRIK
+773 H
-780 KDS
+780 